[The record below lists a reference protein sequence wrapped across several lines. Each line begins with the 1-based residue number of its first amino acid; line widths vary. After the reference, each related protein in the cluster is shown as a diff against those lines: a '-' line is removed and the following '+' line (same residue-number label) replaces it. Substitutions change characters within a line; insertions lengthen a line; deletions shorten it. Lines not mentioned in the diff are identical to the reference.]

1 MDLDS
6 GVVDDGVVA
15 NISFV
20 GIQETVKLIG
30 NEFFDLGIVES
41 LSKITPHGTEH
52 HFGEGL

>member
-6 GVVDDGVVA
+6 GVVDDGVMA

-20 GIQETVKLIG
+20 GVQETVKLIG
-30 NEFFDLGIVES
+30 NEFFELVIVES